1 MNISRFFID
10 RPIFA
15 TVLAVVTIVLGT
27 VGYENLPVAQYPEV
41 VPPTIVVQASYPGAP
56 PEVVADTVATP
67 IEQEVNG
74 VEDML
79 YMSSQCTTSGQ
90 MTLTITFRLGTN
102 LDTAQVLVQNRVA
115 IAEPRLPDD
124 VRRIGITTL
133 KSSPDLLMVVH
144 LVSPSKRF
152 DQLYIGNYAL
162 IQVRDVLRRIDGVG
176 DVNMFGL
183 REYSMRVWL
192 DPEKLNSRN
201 LAASDIVDALRSQNI
216 QVASGVIGQA
226 PGPPGHAF
234 ELPVTT
240 LGRLRDPE
248 EFGQIV
254 VKTGADGRITRV
266 RDVARIELG
275 ARDYTTNSYLNHE
288 TAVAMAVAQR
298 PGSNALATS
307 DAVEKTMADLSK
319 NFPEGLEYRI
329 VYNPTIFV
337 RQSIQEVIHTLFEA
351 IGLVVLVVLLFLQ
364 NWRTALI
371 PLLAIPV
378 SLVGTFA
385 AMAVFGFSLNMLSLF
400 GLVLAIGIVVDDAIV
415 VVENVERHMATGL
428 DPAEAARRAMDEVT
442 GAVIA
447 IAFGL
452 SAVFVPTAFLGGISG
467 QFYRQFALTIA
478 VATMLSAFNSLTLS
492 PAMCALLLRPHGAA
506 KDPFSRAWDRITGRF
521 FRAFNRIF
529 ERVNAAYATAVG
541 KVTRRSP
548 LALLL
553 YGALLALTVFGFRTV
568 PTGFIPAQDK
578 GYLIVAIQLPDGA
591 SLERTDAV
599 VRQAIDLILDTPG
612 VQFAVAFAGFSG
624 ATRATAANAGAI
636 FVGPKP
642 FEERVNGPTAN
653 DLRTSLQ
660 KKLGAI
666 AAANIFVIA
675 PPPVQGLGTSGG
687 FKLLVE
693 DHAGRGPKALQDA
706 TDSLVSA
713 ARANPDLSGV
723 FTTYRASTP
732 LLYADIDR
740 VKAEKLGVPLGTL
753 FDTLQIYLGSIYAND
768 FNRFGRTFQVRA
780 QAEGDFRAEPDQVTR
795 LKTRNTQ
802 GEMVPLG
809 SVVDLQWRNG
819 PDRIVRYNMFPAA
832 EVTGD
837 SAPGGSQGAAMNT
850 MESLAASTLPLGMQL
865 EWTDLAYQAHLAGNT
880 AILLFPLC
888 VLFVFLV
895 HSAEYESW
903 SLPLAIILIAPMC
916 IPFALLGTWI
926 EGMDNNLITQI
937 GFIVLIGLAAKNA
950 VLIVEFAR
958 QRQEEGLDRF
968 AAATESARLRLRP
981 ILMTSFAFILG
992 VLPLARATGAG
1003 AEMRRALGTAVFSGM
1018 LGVTILGL
1026 FLTPV
1031 FYVLLAKRTRPA
1043 AGPQGEAPAAD
1054 AAPSQPPAHTDAA
1067 RGGEQARH
1075 D

>member
-15 TVLAVVTIVLGT
+15 SVLSIVTIVLGI
-27 VGYENLPVAQYPEV
+27 VSYWNLPVAQYPDV

-56 PEVVADTVATP
+56 PEIVADTVATP

-102 LDTAQVLVQNRVA
+102 LDKAQVLVQNRVA
-115 IAEPRLPDD
+115 IAEPRLPED
-124 VRRIGITTL
+124 VRRVGITTL

-144 LVSPSKRF
+144 LLSPSQRY

-162 IQVRDVLRRIDGVG
+162 IQIRDVLRRIDGVG
-176 DVNMFGL
+176 EVNLFGL

-192 DPEKLNSRN
+192 DPERLTSRA
-201 LAASDIVDALRSQNI
+201 LTVTDVMAALRTQNV
-216 QVASGVIGQA
+216 QVASGVVGGPPA
-226 PGPPGHAF
+226 PPGHAF
-234 ELPVTT
+234 EIPVQT
-240 LGRLRDPE
+240 LGRLREPE

-254 VKTGADGRITRV
+254 VKTGADGRITRI

-275 ARDYTTNSYLNHE
+275 ARDYATNSYLGHE
-288 TAVAMAVAQR
+288 PAVAMAITQR
-298 PGSNALATS
+298 PGSNALATA
-307 DAVEKTMADLSK
+307 DAIEKAMVDASK
-319 NFPEGLEYRI
+319 SFPEGIEHRI
-329 VYNPTIFV
+329 VYNPTVFV
-337 RQSIQEVIHTLFEA
+337 RQSVEEVIVTLFEA
-351 IGLVVLVVLLFLQ
+351 VALVVLVVLLFLQ
-364 NWRTALI
+364 NWRAALI

-378 SLVGTFA
+378 SLIGTFA
-385 AMAVFGFSLNMLSLF
+385 AMAAFGFSLNMLSLF

-415 VVENVERHMATGL
+415 VVENVERHIAAGL
-428 DPAEAARRAMDEVT
+428 SPREASRKAMDEVT

-452 SAVFVPTAFLGGISG
+452 SAVFVPTAFLGGIAG

-478 VATMLSAFNSLTLS
+478 TATMLSAFNSLTLS
-492 PAMCALLLRPHGAA
+492 PAMCALLLKPHGAE
-506 KDPFSRAWDRITGRF
+506 KDWFTRGWDRVLGGF
-521 FRAFNRIF
+521 FAWFNRAFDRLTSW
-529 ERVNAAYATAVG
+529 YARAVG
-541 KVTRRSP
+541 KVTRRTGA
-548 LALLL
+548 ALLV
-553 YGALLALTVFGFRTV
+553 YAALLVVTAIGFQTI

-591 SLERTDAV
+591 SLARTDKV
-599 VRQAIDLILDTPG
+599 VRDAVDVILETPG
-612 VQFAVAFAGFSG
+612 VNYAVAFAGFSG
-624 ATRATAANAGAI
+624 ATRATASNAGAI

-642 FEERVNGPTAN
+642 FEERESGPTA
-653 DLRTSLQ
+653 DEIRQELQ
-660 KKLGAI
+660 TRLGEI
-666 AAANIFVIA
+666 TEANIFVIA

-687 FKLLVE
+687 FKLLVQ
-693 DHAGRGPKALQDA
+693 DRAGRGPRALQEA

-713 ARANPDLSGV
+713 SRERSELAGV

-732 LLYADIDR
+732 QLFADIDR
-740 VKAEKLGVPLGTL
+740 VKAQKLNVPLSNL
-753 FDTLQIYLGSIYAND
+753 FDTLQVYLGSAYAND

-780 QAEGDFRAEPDQVTR
+780 QAEGAFRVEPEQIAQ
-795 LKTRNTQ
+795 LKTRTAD
-802 GEMVPLG
+802 GGMVPLG
-809 SVVDLQWRNG
+809 SLIDLQWRSG

-832 EVTGD
+832 EINGD
-837 SAPGGSQGAAMNT
+837 AAPGGSQGTAM
-850 MESLAASTLPLGMQL
+850 EAIASLAESVLPEGMEM
-865 EWTDLAYQAHLAGNT
+865 EWTDLAYQARLAGNT

-895 HSAEYESW
+895 HAAEYESW

-916 IPFALLGTWI
+916 LPFALFGTWAR
-926 EGMDNNLITQI
+926 GMDINLITQI
-937 GFIVLIGLAAKNA
+937 GFVVLIGLAAKNA
-950 VLIVEFAR
+950 VLIVEFAK
-958 QRQEEGLDRF
+958 QQQDEGADRF
-968 AAATESARLRLRP
+968 TAAVEASRLRLRP

-992 VLPLARATGAG
+992 VLPLATSTGPG

-1031 FYVLLAKRTRPA
+1031 FYVLLQRR
-1043 AGPQGEAPAAD
+1043 AD
-1054 AAPSQPPAHTDAA
+1054 AAAERS
-1067 RGGEQARH
+1067 RLGGVKVTHE
-1075 D
+1075 